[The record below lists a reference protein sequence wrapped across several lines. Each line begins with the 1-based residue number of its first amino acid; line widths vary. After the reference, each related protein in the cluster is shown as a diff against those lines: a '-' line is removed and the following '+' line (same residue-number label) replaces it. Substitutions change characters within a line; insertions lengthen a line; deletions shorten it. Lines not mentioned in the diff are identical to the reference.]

1 MLPVFEIGNRSGE
14 KNQDSARACAG
25 SVSQYF
31 VGATPCG
38 RPSERADTGL
48 CPYIDAYVDTPS
60 HRRTGIAVIVRR
72 YFALRDAD
80 ASFNRV
86 QSTIF
91 SIGTAAGTSA
101 MLATFFKPLSVGCPL
116 SGQMSL
122 NLS

>member
-1 MLPVFEIGNRSGE
+1 MIQLFEIGNRSGE

-60 HRRTGIAVIVRR
+60 PQENRNCCDCWG

-101 MLATFFKPLSVGCPL
+101 MLATFF
-116 SGQMSL
+116 
-122 NLS
+122 